1 MRTILFTGKGGV
13 GKTTIAAATAL
24 KIAGQGQRTLV
35 VSTDPAHSLGD
46 AFDTKLANSPVRVQE
61 NLWAKE
67 INVLVE
73 LSSNWEVLHRFFST
87 LIKSAGGLSDIIS
100 EEMAVPPGM
109 DEVFGLMEI
118 YSARESGAYDC
129 MVIDCAPTAQ
139 TLRLLSLPDVARWWI
154 KKILPVE
161 RKIARTIRPI
171 RKTFL
176 GLPIP
181 TEEVYDKIEALFE
194 EISRLHSLLTDPE
207 LSSVR
212 LVMNPEKVVIDES
225 RRAFTYLNLYGYP
238 IDCVIVN
245 RIMPPKAGRSYFR
258 EWRKSQIKYLEE
270 IRDCFAPLP
279 ILESYLMRNEI
290 FGHER
295 LTEMADAIYKDL
307 NPMEV
312 FHKGQP
318 QKFTKEGE
326 KYIFSLDLPFLEKKD
341 FELLK
346 DDNHLLLSTGNVRR
360 EILLPD
366 MLVKYEIEKAA
377 FTGKQLKVV
386 FTRGE

>member
-1 MRTILFTGKGGV
+1 
-13 GKTTIAAATAL
+13 
-24 KIAGQGQRTLV
+24 
-35 VSTDPAHSLGD
+35 
-46 AFDTKLANSPVRVQE
+46 
-61 NLWAKE
+61 
-67 INVLVE
+67 
-73 LSSNWEVLHRFFST
+73 
-87 LIKSAGGLSDIIS
+87 
-100 EEMAVPPGM
+100 
-109 DEVFGLMEI
+109 
-118 YSARESGAYDC
+118 

-154 KKILPVE
+154 KKILPME
-161 RKIARTIRPI
+161 RKIAKTIRPI
-171 RKTFL
+171 RKTIL

-181 TEEVYDKIEALFE
+181 TDEVYDKIETLFE
-194 EISRLHSLLTDPE
+194 EIGRLHSLLTDPE
-207 LSSVR
+207 VSSVR

-225 RRAFTYLNLYGYP
+225 RRAFTYLNLYSYP

-258 EWRKSQIKYLEE
+258 EWRKAQIKYLEE

-279 ILESYLMRNEI
+279 ILESYLMKNEI
-290 FGHER
+290 FGKQ
-295 LTEMADAIYKDL
+295 LLSEMAKAIYKDL

-326 KYIFSLDLPFLEKKD
+326 KYVFSLDLPFLEKKD

-366 MLVKYEIEKAA
+366 MLVRYEIEKAA
-377 FTGKQLKVV
+377 FTGEQLKVV
-386 FTRGE
+386 FTKGD

>member
-24 KIAGQGQRTLV
+24 RIAGQGQRTLV

-46 AFDTKLANSPVRVQE
+46 AFDTKLANSPVRIQE

-67 INVLVE
+67 INALVE
-73 LSSNWEVLHRFFST
+73 LSANWDVLHRFFST

-118 YSARESGAYDC
+118 YNAMESGAYDC

-154 KKILPVE
+154 KKILPME
-161 RKIARTIRPI
+161 RKIAKTIRPI
-171 RKTFL
+171 RKTIL

-181 TEEVYDKIEALFE
+181 TDEVYDKIETLFE
-194 EISRLHSLLTDPE
+194 EIGRLHSLLTDPE
-207 LSSVR
+207 VSSVR

-225 RRAFTYLNLYGYP
+225 RRAFTYLNLYSYP

-258 EWRKSQIKYLEE
+258 EWRKAQIKYLEE

-279 ILESYLMRNEI
+279 ILESYLMKNEI
-290 FGHER
+290 FGKQ
-295 LTEMADAIYKDL
+295 LLSEMAKAIYKDL

-326 KYIFSLDLPFLEKKD
+326 KYVFSLDLPFLEKKD

-366 MLVKYEIEKAA
+366 MLVRYEIEKAA
-377 FTGKQLKVV
+377 FTGEQLKVV
-386 FTRGE
+386 FAKGD